1 MEPVKPPTRRPRRTA
16 ESSAAVLPSDSL
28 TTTTT
33 LTPTRMHPSEVLFQ
47 GKRQPLLL
55 PACDHYAGSEKLMR
69 KSIALQQELG
79 PLFDITFDC
88 EDGAA
93 AGNEEAHAQLVA
105 DLLCDAGNQFKR
117 IGARV
122 HDLHSPFFDRD
133 VELICGQAAHQ
144 LAYLV
149 LPKPDSAQ
157 DVMRALDVINVHA
170 AKAGREALPVHVLI
184 ETHGALRDVF
194 AIAALPQVE
203 CLSFGIMDF
212 VSAHYGA
219 VPGNAMRTPG
229 QFTHPLVVRAKL
241 EIAAACHAHG
251 KVPSHNVTTEIKDP
265 AVVANDAQ
273 RAAAEFGYTR
283 MWSIHPN
290 QIKPVIKAF
299 TPRLSEVN
307 EAANI
312 LHEAERAGWGPI
324 AQNGRLHDRA
334 SYRYYWTVLQRA
346 RLAGLTLPDSV
357 AAMLQ
362 TQADAT
368 ATTLESR

>member
-1 MEPVKPPTRRPRRTA
+1 
-16 ESSAAVLPSDSL
+16 
-28 TTTTT
+28 
-33 LTPTRMHPSEVLFQ
+33 MHPSEVLFQ
-47 GKRQPLLL
+47 GTRQPLLL

-88 EDGAA
+88 EDGAS
-93 AGNEEAHAQLVA
+93 AGNEEAHARLVA
-105 DLLCDAGNQFKR
+105 ELLLSDDNKFHR

-122 HDLHSPFFDRD
+122 HDLRSPHFERD
-133 VELICGQAAHQ
+133 VEIICGAAAHK
-144 LAYLV
+144 LAYIV
-149 LPKPDSAQ
+149 LPKPDGVQ
-157 DVMRALDVINVHA
+157 DVQRAIDIINTHA
-170 AKAGREALPVHVLI
+170 QKAGRAGSLPVHVLI
-184 ETHGALRDVF
+184 ETHGALHDVY

-212 VSAHYGA
+212 VSSHYGA

-307 EAANI
+307 EATHI
-312 LHEAERAGWGPI
+312 LQDAERVQWGPI
-324 AQNGRLHDRA
+324 SQNGRLHDRA

-346 RLAGLTLPDSV
+346 RLAGLALPE
-357 AAMLQ
+357 AAAALLNPVEPV
-362 TQADAT
+362 T
-368 ATTLESR
+368 ESK